1 MLFLRAVPPE
11 VVDGVT
17 SGLYKVTGSV
27 VREVSSGRG
36 VAFLQETSVF
46 QSLFGSAMQG
56 VGATL
61 QNGFSPLGL
70 VSIIQNQQIKS
81 RLAEVQSS
89 LTLLQN
95 LQIGTLAVSGLGLGI
110 SVAGF
115 AMMLKRLKG
124 IASHLDTIEAKID
137 RVKKDRRSDDV
148 RMILADVGT
157 QLDIV
162 DTLSARS
169 NKVGS
174 AEAAERA
181 LAISAGRLEV
191 HLQYNTEAMQMHP
204 TTPVDLDVL
213 WSLAAAIRLC
223 HEAGLRALFS
233 IDELEAARQLAERRA
248 QRFLDVSQVLTP
260 DDLARLCAH
269 GELDLASYAEARRMA
284 LPQAEILVQGL
295 RDSVASIS
303 SQSELAHNLID
314 NKIMGPAYLAQI
326 AEEEDAPLLMLPTC
340 AS

>member
-1 MLFLRAVPPE
+1 MLLLREVPPE
-11 VVDGVT
+11 VVDGVV
-17 SGLYKVTGSV
+17 SGIYKITGSV

-36 VAFLQETSVF
+36 VAFLQETSAF
-46 QSLFGSAMQG
+46 QSLFSSTLQG

-70 VSIIQNQQIKS
+70 VSLIQNQQIKS

-89 LTLLQN
+89 LALLQN
-95 LQIGTLAVSGLGLGI
+95 IQIGTLAVSGLGLGV
-110 SVAGF
+110 SVVGF

-124 IASHLDTIEAKID
+124 IEAHLGTIEAKID
-137 RVKKDRRSDDV
+137 RVTKDRRSDDV
-148 RMILADVGT
+148 RMIFADVGT

-181 LAISAGRLEV
+181 LAILAGRLEA
-191 HLQYNTEAMQMHP
+191 HLQRDAEAMQMRP
-204 TTPVDLDVL
+204 MTPADMDVL

-233 IDELEAARQLAERRA
+233 IDELEAAKQLAERRA
-248 QRFLDVSQVLTP
+248 KRFLDVSQMLSP
-260 DDLARLCAH
+260 DALARLCAQ
-269 GELDLASYAEARRMA
+269 EEPDVTSYTKVRRMA
-284 LPQAEILVQGL
+284 LPQAEALVQGL

-303 SQSELAHNLID
+303 AQSELAHNLTGRNIS
-314 NKIMGPAYLAQI
+314 GPTYLAEI
-326 AEEEDAPLLMLPTC
+326 VEEKDAPLLMLPSS